1 MTARALRL
9 IAAARA
15 IAPLAIVALAIAAPA
30 QAQHWRTLDAS
41 RQLRDT
47 SALAV
52 RVVFGA
58 GKMDLKPFAGAMLYR
73 MNLKYDGDRTE
84 PLAEYDSAAHTLSL
98 GVRSHGM
105 KFSGGEKEAGALN
118 AELSSRV
125 PMDLTLELGA
135 VQADVQLGGLRLT
148 DLALKG
154 GAAEIILRFDE
165 RNTERL
171 RSMSLDV
178 GAAEVK
184 ILRAG
189 NSGVERVRANVGVG
203 ALDLDLGGAATRDV
217 DVSASVAIGD
227 FTLHVPQDVG
237 VYVDASTF
245 LASFDK
251 VELMKRGDG
260 WYTPNFDTA
269 TRHVRVR
276 VHAVLGRF
284 TLARDAR

>member
-1 MTARALRL
+1 MTARALL
-9 IAAARA
+9 VIAAA
-15 IAPLAIVALAIAAPA
+15 LAVAAPA

-52 RVVFGA
+52 RVVYGA
-58 GKMDLKPFAGAMLYR
+58 GKMDLKPSAGSMLYR

-84 PLAEYDSAAHTLSL
+84 PLTHYDSAAHTLSL

-105 KFSGGEKEAGALN
+105 KLSGGDKEAGALN
-118 AELSSRV
+118 AELSARV

-135 VQADVQLGGLRLT
+135 VQADLQLGGLRLT
-148 DLALKG
+148 DLSLKG
-154 GAAEIILRFDE
+154 GAAEITLRFDE
-165 RNTERL
+165 RNLERL
-171 RSMSLDV
+171 RAMSLDV

-184 ILRAG
+184 VLRAG

-203 ALDLDLGGAATRDV
+203 ALDLDLGGASTRDV
-217 DVSASVAIGD
+217 DISANVAMGD
-227 FTLHVPQDVG
+227 FTLHVPRDVG
-237 VYVDASTF
+237 VYVNASTF

-251 VELMKRGDG
+251 AGLVKRGDG

-276 VHAVLGRF
+276 VRAALGGF
-284 TLARDAR
+284 TLSRDARSNGEP

>member
-1 MTARALRL
+1 VTARALRL
-9 IAAARA
+9 VAAA
-15 IAPLAIVALAIAAPA
+15 VAIAAPA
-30 QAQHWRTLDAS
+30 RAQHWRTLDAS

-47 SALAV
+47 SALVV
-52 RVVFGA
+52 RVAYGA
-58 GKMDLKPFAGAMLYR
+58 GKLDLKPSTGSSLYQ

-84 PLAEYDSAAHTLSL
+84 PIAEYDSAAHTLSL

-105 KFSGGEKEAGALN
+105 KLSGGESEAGALN

-148 DLALKG
+148 DLSLKG
-154 GAAEIILRFDE
+154 GAAEITLRFDV
-165 RNTERL
+165 RNSERL

-184 ILRAG
+184 VVRAG

-203 ALDLDLGGAATRDV
+203 ALDLDLGGAATHDV
-217 DVSASVAIGD
+217 DITANVAMGD
-227 FTLHVPQDVG
+227 FTLHVPQEAG

-245 LASFDK
+245 LASFEK
-251 VELMKRGDG
+251 AGLVKRGDG

-269 TRHVRVR
+269 AHRVR
-276 VHAVLGRF
+276 VHVRAVLGGF
-284 TLARDAR
+284 TLLRDARGAGDR